1 MPRNP
6 DYNGSTQEGVGYYQ
20 RTIMNGWRQ
29 STARAFLRPVRK
41 RANLELRT
49 RAQATAISFDGETCD
64 RVRYAF
70 GRSRKEPCE
79 VRARREVIVCSG
91 AINTPRLLHISG
103 VGPASV
109 LQSINVPVVHE
120 LPGVGENLKDH
131 FSIRMVAKVKDS
143 VTLNELARGI
153 RLGGQIARWMVGLPT
168 YWRSVDPWWTGL
180 LEVEGGTERS

>member
-1 MPRNP
+1 M
-6 DYNGSTQEGVGYYQ
+6 
-20 RTIMNGWRQ
+20 
-29 STARAFLRPVRK
+29 
-41 RANLELRT
+41 
-49 RAQATAISFDGETCD
+49 
-64 RVRYAF
+64 
-70 GRSRKEPCE
+70 
-79 VRARREVIVCSG
+79 RARREVIVCSG

-153 RLGGQIARWMVGLPT
+153 RLGGQIARWMVGLPNILALSPSLVHWF
-168 YWRSVDPWWTGL
+168 WRSREGL
-180 LEVEGGTERS
+180 NAPDIQGVFTPASYREGYIGVLDEYPGMTCGVWQHRPQRYRLRARPLIRSFR